1 MGASCCS
8 HAKEPVEITILK
20 PESNVIA
27 SNTNKEGDY
36 NNNFQIIDLEQNLA
50 NQNQNILTTNNS
62 EQPLDININSYQNN
76 TTPLTQKEIDDIL
89 NQAFSNPNNAQPI
102 NNNISNDNNNII
114 NINNNIESTN
124 QYQNIDLNNFY
135 QNQNQNQ
142 NNQNIPLEQEIDKFI
157 STQPINQN
165 EAQKPQNNAELN
177 IEEILKQNS
186 NNTNTDYDIE
196 ELLKNTESKAN
207 NQIDSNN
214 NNLNLDVFFNQTGNA
229 QISDEFINK
238 LFETTDK
245 RSNNK
250 NPLYLSQQAHPV
262 QFKEALPVNNQYY
275 SPGNSPQRS
284 GVQQNYPSLAK
295 QFYEIK

>member
-8 HAKEPVEITILK
+8 HSKEPPEITIFK
-20 PESNVIA
+20 PEKNIIDSNIN
-27 SNTNKEGDY
+27 NTGEYY
-36 NNNFQIIDLEQNLA
+36 NNNFQIIDLEQNGN
-50 NQNQNILTTNNS
+50 NQNQNIITTSNVS
-62 EQPLDININSYQNN
+62 EQPIDINSYQNN
-76 TTPLTQKEIDDIL
+76 SSPLTQKEIDDLL
-89 NQAFSNPNNAQPI
+89 NQALSNPTNSPQI
-102 NNNISNDNNNII
+102 NYISNDNNNII
-114 NINNNIESTN
+114 TTTNNINNIASTE

-135 QNQNQNQ
+135 QNQNQ

-196 ELLKNTESKAN
+196 ELLKNTESKVN
-207 NQIDSNN
+207 NQIDN
-214 NNLNLDVFFNQTGNA
+214 NNLNLDALFNQTGNA

-238 LFETTDK
+238 LFEATDK
-245 RSNNK
+245 RNNNS
-250 NPLYLSQQAHPV
+250 NPLYFSQQAPPV
-262 QFKEALPVNNQYY
+262 QFKEALPTNNQYY

-284 GVQQNYPSLAK
+284 EVIQHFQS
-295 QFYEIK
+295 

>member
-8 HAKEPVEITILK
+8 HVKEPVEITILK

-36 NNNFQIIDLEQNLA
+36 NNNFQIIDLEQNGT

-62 EQPLDININSYQNN
+62 ERPLDINPYQNN

-89 NQAFSNPNNAQPI
+89 NQAFSNQNNAQPI

-114 NINNNIESTN
+114 NNNIESTN
-124 QYQNIDLNNFY
+124 QFQNVDLNNFY
-135 QNQNQNQ
+135 QTQNQNQ

-157 STQPINQN
+157 SSQPINQN
-165 EAQKPQNNAELN
+165 ETQKPQNNAELN

-214 NNLNLDVFFNQTGNA
+214 NNLNLDIFFNQTGNA

-245 RSNNK
+245 RSNNN
-250 NPLYLSQQAHPV
+250 NPLYLSQQAHPI

-284 GVQQNYPSLAK
+284 EIQQNYPSLAK
-295 QFYEIK
+295 QFYENK